1 MSLCSISNYP
11 TSLNYIKKLTHS
23 LPSKSG
29 SLSAP
34 FLPMNGN
41 DVKENAQSYF
51 QCLSLLHCPVLQN
64 TFGHHSSPINHPL
77 SVLTVAQPDYPVHLT
92 SWVTL
97 HQITEQTTRLMLEHV
112 ILWVGSLPSFN
123 FVYRM
128 ELKLFSLKAKI
139 LSPTFSPSSPSTY
152 IYSLSSFIFL
162 MLPE

>member
-29 SLSAP
+29 SFSAP

-41 DVKENAQSYF
+41 DVNENAQSYF
-51 QCLSLLHCPVLQN
+51 QCLSLLHCPSKYLWSPFLSNQSPSICSYSCP
-64 TFGHHSSPINHPL
+64 TRLPCAPHFMGHTTSDNR
-77 SVLTVAQPDYPVHLT
+77 TDY
-92 SWVTL
+92 
-97 HQITEQTTRLMLEHV
+97 RLMLEHV

-152 IYSLSSFIFL
+152 IYSLS
-162 MLPE
+162 